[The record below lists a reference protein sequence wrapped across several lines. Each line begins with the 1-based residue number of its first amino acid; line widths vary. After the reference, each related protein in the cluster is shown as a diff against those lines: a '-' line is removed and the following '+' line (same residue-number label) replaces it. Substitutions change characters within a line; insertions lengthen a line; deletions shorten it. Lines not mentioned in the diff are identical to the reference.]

1 MSLNN
6 PYAGIF
12 KRFVATLIDGIIL
25 IFLQVIPFGFPP
37 KEYNNVQD
45 IMHGLFSLVF
55 SWLYFSMMESS
66 SLQATF
72 GKKLL
77 EICVTNKN
85 GQRISFAQAS
95 VRYFGKAI
103 WLVVL
108 FVGIFIGVLGQSTGA
123 EDSPYFIITALLALI
138 SFLILVIGYSMAWF
152 TPEKQALHDII
163 ARCLVVNDQ
172 GQNRKINW
180 TPLAV
185 LLVVSTLVGRIVLSQ
200 LPTTNFVSE
209 NSGVNS
215 ASAPQETTSVAP
227 TSSPVRTPET
237 TDSIAPQETINIP
250 TKVMAFLE
258 GVTLDDIK
266 VSNFDAPRTYKLCGK
281 PLLILNPGSNDNIT
295 GDFKLEW
302 ATRGDTYVGRLKMQ
316 DQSGKMRIV
325 TLEAGNLK
333 VVDQTMQLYKSAK
346 GYILLGFNPIN
357 VETQQQDKTYSADNL
372 IMRRELDQTVTIIN
386 CDDSGESSPVIFESF
401 TSNQG
406 TTN

>member
-1 MSLNN
+1 MSLNT

-12 KRFVATLIDGIIL
+12 KRFVATLIDV
-25 IFLQVIPFGFPP
+25 IFLIIVQVIPFGFPP
-37 KEYNNVQD
+37 QEFNSVQD

-55 SWLYFSMMESS
+55 SWLYFSILESS
-66 SLQATF
+66 PLQATF
-72 GKKLL
+72 GKRLL
-77 EICVTNKN
+77 DICVTNKN

-103 WLVVL
+103 WLLVL
-108 FVGIFIGVLGQSTGA
+108 FTGIFIGLLGQSTGGD
-123 EDSPYFIITALLALI
+123 DSPYFIITGLLALI

-180 TPLAV
+180 TPLV
-185 LLVVSTLVGRIVLSQ
+185 ILLVVSTLMGRIILPQ
-200 LPTTNFVSE
+200 LPAGSSITDNQVPPVTPVTN
-209 NSGVNS
+209 
-215 ASAPQETTSVAP
+215 PPTP
-227 TSSPVRTPET
+227 TSPEPTDNSSTPAEST
-237 TDSIAPQETINIP
+237 NIP
-250 TKVMAFLE
+250 AKVMAFLE

-266 VSNFDAPRTYKLCGK
+266 ITNLDAPRTYKLCGK

-316 DQSGKMRIV
+316 GQSGKMRIV
-325 TLEAGNLK
+325 TLEAANLK
-333 VVDQTMQLYKSAK
+333 VVEQTMQLYKSAK
-346 GYILLGFNPIN
+346 GYVLLGFNPID
-357 VETQQQDKTYSADNL
+357 VQTQKEDKTYSADNL
-372 IMRRELDQTVTIIN
+372 IVRRELDQTVTVIN
-386 CDDSGESSPVIFESF
+386 CDDSGESSPVISENF